1 MHSSRPVIMDKD
13 FSGTAVWWVSSLNGS
28 MQRLWPLCA
37 KNIWYWKRWLF
48 TFYYYA
54 CVSRNNKSMFTKSF
68 LVESIQYY
76 KSLESK
82 YKWTRLRYHII
93 QCCYCILTTKI
104 EKSNIE
110 FTNMFCFHRWS
121 LYIFKS
127 PFKVHF
133 RPTRRRKTSSSIR
146 WTVANGAIWQYKKKT
161 KHPIMNTSVWRKN
174 SIQSRCLLNKS
185 TFTWWKQLQT

>member
-1 MHSSRPVIMDKD
+1 MESATLFTAILTFILIRIEVRRYICEQICIFTTPLPSTNWNTIYEFYLYLQMHSSRPVIMDKD

-93 QCCYCILTTKI
+93 QRCYCILTTKI

-110 FTNMFCFHRWS
+110 YTNMFCFHRWS
-121 LYIFKS
+121 LYIY
-127 PFKVHF
+127 
-133 RPTRRRKTSSSIR
+133 SSRHS
-146 WTVANGAIWQYKKKT
+146 K
-161 KHPIMNTSVWRKN
+161 
-174 SIQSRCLLNKS
+174 
-185 TFTWWKQLQT
+185 FTW